1 VTGTYTF
8 GDSSPARKR
17 LDLLAELFAPGTDAL
32 LDRWA
37 PERPGVALD
46 LGCGPGNTSLALAR
60 ACRPDRLVAVDASP
74 AMVAATAA
82 RLAGVPGAE
91 AVVADVTGPLP
102 GAPADLVHARYLV
115 AHLPDPLRVVEGWV
129 GQLRPGGRLLLDE
142 IDHIDTTAEPFRR
155 YLDTVTAMLAAHGTD
170 LYAGAVLAGWCP
182 PGASVVGE
190 VALALPQPTAAV
202 ARMFGLN
209 LSEWR
214 RGAWAAANLPAAE
227 LDDLAEALASLAAAG
242 GDRVDEITW
251 THRQLAFSPAS

>member
-8 GDSSPARKR
+8 GDSSPARRR
-17 LDLLAELFAPGTDAL
+17 LDLLARLFAPATDAL
-32 LDRWA
+32 LARWA
-37 PERPGVALD
+37 PERPAVALD
-46 LGCGPGNTSLALAR
+46 LGCGPGNTSLALAST
-60 ACRPDRLVAVDASP
+60 CRPDRLIAVDASP
-74 AMVAATAA
+74 AMVAATAD

-115 AHLPDPLRVVEGWV
+115 AHLPDPLPTVEGWV

-170 LYAGAVLAGWCP
+170 LYAGAALTGWCP
-182 PGASVVGE
+182 PGATVVGD
-190 VALALPQPTAAV
+190 VALPLPQPTAAV

-209 LSEWR
+209 LAEWR
-214 RGAWAAANLPAAE
+214 KGPWATANLPAAE
-227 LDDLAEALASLAAAG
+227 LDDLAAALASLAASPD
-242 GDRVDEITW
+242 DRDGEITW
-251 THRQLAFSPAS
+251 THRQLALAPAP